1 MGRRRA
7 FLKFCGQMSEKESL
21 ACADSVAEPVQSKKQ
36 MRSFGKFAKPTLTQA
51 ASRYDGNDDPKGALH
66 GDPRPLVA
74 EESRPTGR
82 LSLVKEEEPAAAGIC
97 LL

>member
-7 FLKFCGQMSEKESL
+7 FLKFYGRMSEKESL
-21 ACADSVAEPVQSKKQ
+21 ARADSVPESVHSKKQ
-36 MRSFGKFAKPTLTQA
+36 MRSFGKLAKPTLTQA
-51 ASRYDGNDDPKGALH
+51 AFRYDGNDDAKGALH

-82 LSLVKEEEPAAAGIC
+82 LSLVREEESPSGGIC
-97 LL
+97 FL